1 MRPEEAA
8 VQRRRLVAQFPDE
21 QRFQERQEHLEH
33 LERRERRDQGHL
45 AL

>member
-8 VQRRRLVAQFPDE
+8 VQRRHLVAQFPDE
-21 QRFQERQEHLEH
+21 QRFQERQEHQERR
-33 LERRERRDQGHL
+33 ERRERRDQGHL